1 MTNILYMNES
11 AHWIYS
17 LETHRRIKGTTIEI
31 TSSLYRSIICVDEMR
46 V

>member
-11 AHWIYS
+11 AQCIDS
-17 LETHRRIKGTTIEI
+17 LVTHRRIKETTVEI
-31 TSSLYRSIICVDEMR
+31 TSSLYRSIICVDEMK